1 MAVNPAGGGK
11 PSSSVANFPGFNY
24 LARVASAAN
33 RAVDAHAELLND
45 AWSQMRDGTYTPEQA
60 LKTWS
65 RVTDNYVGV
74 ATEAWRV
81 SNVGPA
87 PSWFLIPY
95 SKKDPKL
102 NYSVP
107 IDQVLEKT
115 ADLDVTSF
123 QSMGAW
129 PSIPPQNMLK
139 DGRVRAA
146 GTRIE
151 FDLNQAALAVD
162 VGNSY
167 QAFVFRKG
175 GGAAPP
181 LAAIVVQITA

>member
-1 MAVNPAGGGK
+1 MAVNPAGGK

-24 LARVASAAN
+24 VARVASAAN
-33 RAVDAHAELLND
+33 RAMDAHAELLNQ
-45 AWSQMRDGTYTPEQA
+45 AWSQMREGTYTPEEA

-74 ATEAWRV
+74 VTEAWRV
-81 SNVGPA
+81 SNVGPT

-107 IDQVLEKT
+107 IDQVLEKN
-115 ADLDVTSF
+115 ADLEVTSF
-123 QSMGAW
+123 QSMGTW
-129 PSIPPQNMLK
+129 PSITAQTMLK
-139 DGRVRAA
+139 NGQVRGA

-151 FDLNQAALAVD
+151 FDLDQGALDVA

-181 LAAIVVQITA
+181 LAAIVVQISA